1 MANMRDF
8 EREQKRQET
17 AETLGGVIKTAAVAG
32 LGYAAIKNRHAIASP
47 IMNKLMQGQ
56 RFNMAGEIIGE
67 SFSRGQTFT
76 NALGSKPGAMAFARA
91 VRNPDDFERRAR
103 LSFRAQQAARN
114 QQNQLK
120 EAPLMAKRVMEH
132 ISSVGSVEHEAIRH
146 IRTKA
151 VQAAIRQNEKLS
163 AMPGLEQV
171 LIHEGVLGRKSHTE
185 QGIRR
190 LVEKHSSAEAKKK
203 QNFYIDMDK
212 MTKED
217 QSSFV
222 DELFKTLDE
231 TSSRIQL
238 TKDKDTGKMVVD
250 GRMTLM
256 EKKEYKQTVDV
267 MQRAQFDALMKGLS
281 REKNQSFF
289 NESMKR
295 NGYDMMTLG
304 DIIDGGYDHVVDQ
317 MKPIV
322 RKGTKREKLDFVD
335 EIVKNAERYGYKK
348 DQVRELVVDSS
359 WVVNRDTKHVLDA
372 TGIQRGMDK
381 SVEFIHQNFQVPFLN
396 FNPIDLFQYGA
407 FKASREAPL
416 FRMFHEG
423 QISGFAGKGYS
434 KMEQS
439 FYKRNDGAMQTAFD
453 RKYMYSGG
461 ASYDL
466 DALVKQL
473 DEVGDVKKLDMS
485 AGMIEDDL
493 ILVSSEFGVPKR
505 FTESYTNMT
514 QHDDEVGWFRDKVW
528 GGKQENESIFGR
540 LKRGAT
546 KSSDP
551 DYGPNLLNR
560 LMETDS
566 LEEVNEVYNKMN
578 SLLSRGTRGM
588 SHDSRYAW
596 ADELNDVMNKKFGI
610 DIDFHLMG
618 ESEEYVL
625 DIAQQ
630 VRNAARG
637 QNDADTPSGRIVGG
651 AQAKLFDMFKKYEQ
665 DQALFVRQT
674 TTQPDKGLISNEM
687 FNIAA
692 VGYDRMISQT
702 EQLRQAVEQIALG
715 TYQLEKGR
723 SVFSHLDDLYKE
735 GKIGTA
741 EIKETA
747 DLMNVSRLDYIGD
760 QLRRAKSTEA
770 EGNVLA
776 DFREMFE
783 DSRVLESMR
792 GSLKRKDPWYGPGP
806 GDDIVEH
813 YGAGVHFHMIKSHRG
828 FLQSINE
835 NLAATPDMNA
845 IDKSVAIANGATD
858 YFGHLF
864 ASNKNMDNVTA
875 GTMVPWF
882 FASRLDDAMSQLGL
896 GLGNK
901 YRGSAASIVFNQ
913 WGRRIV
919 LPYVAYQQAMYLDGL
934 TGDLVS
940 DQLAEGYVNMH
951 QDVAGVKDMLGI
963 NDVGKSW
970 GRVFSGSDQVG
981 EWIPNKLLN
990 FATMGAFSDFRSEE
1004 EVEEYYTSGEDAIR
1018 KGRYWGIGSTTP
1030 WMGGKI
1036 ERWQPNWYRRVK
1048 SDYKFSDNG
1057 YGSEEE
1063 YFENHWMPTL
1073 TNPLAPLRHFF
1084 FDRYHYENKHK
1095 DERPFA
1101 VTGGFAELDNIPLVG
1116 PLIDDT
1122 IGRIIKP
1129 RIEDPRLKKAHREY
1143 LEAYNERLASAY
1155 TTANS
1160 GATLQGMPSGGYN
1173 VVDDQVGV
1181 DLGEAGGFGEG
1192 GLYVGDVYGAGGGTG
1207 DGSGGGAIVS
1217 GTGSGAQAARNEL
1230 AEINQA
1236 ITASSSPI
1244 ARGIGSLEDMRD
1256 PMFPY
1261 DLSGVLSRDSLTNLQ
1276 YGSYRDVWYNASE
1289 IAGIF
1294 GFATKASSG
1303 FEESGR
1309 GPTLQD
1315 SALMSSYNRAFWDLE
1330 LGGLG
1335 GDISEITRRYLA
1347 RDPNKNYYNPIRN
1360 TMPEWMPGADYFT
1373 DFKHGDPYSRVNAGL
1388 MRLPGDAYEKLYNV
1402 KKDEYGNYSALDR
1415 LRILGD
1421 VAPYSDEYRMTKKQ
1435 VSLLNQNGM
1444 LSEEEQ
1450 AEYKTMR
1457 EQVSKKKEK
1466 KLMYDRR
1473 FRDADVTTEKVTVT
1487 KVLDANT
1494 FVTREYGEDNPL
1506 KLAGVQVKNSDEETV
1521 SFVRQFIYEGAEL
1534 RVSLDA
1540 DPMKRQRDDLMN
1552 TMRAVV
1558 YTNHN
1563 EEGNPFYLTTK
1574 GANLNFMLANKS
1586 TTKEKVTVRDDGS
1599 AIATQALFT
1608 DEQITVG
1615 KMYDSLVRDILPQ
1628 VPIVGV
1634 FADKFL
1640 QVRSPVESY
1649 KRELYGKA
1657 WRDWASPWSGWIE
1670 PMMDTMASRNP
1681 IVAAAEGYGI
1691 GYMFGRNRSGG
1702 MLGMG
1707 LGLTVGLMS
1716 TMRVIN
1722 EIGNDVLG
1730 KDTADVPRR
1739 REKEREVD
1747 EYFDKL
1753 KYVKYHGLYQRASQL
1768 ALEHE
1773 GFDVEEYVG
1782 SRDEEGRKNK
1792 GLKKYIEDR
1801 KKWLSIQKKSGYG
1814 NSEDLKAELKQ
1825 HNQTLGEMNE
1835 LRPEMKV
1842 GPYAALALRYKQE
1855 MEATVYASY
1864 ENADFQALYR
1874 ALPSKDREYFTKF
1887 MEASPRDRQEILRLV
1902 PEYQR
1907 PIYQRAYGLEM
1918 DKQESL
1924 VSYFRDHHLPSADW
1938 EGWRP
1943 QESLDAVKIKVMK
1956 NEGME
1961 LTEANFWDD
1970 DEQRS
1975 RETDIKAVPMKQGMG
1990 RLDAARLEKALKGAG
2005 LKDVQVTMSRVESEQ
2020 PGIIAD
2026 MNLMMDRNKEV
2037 LEYMK
2042 DNWTTLFS

>member
-1 MANMRDF
+1 MADMRDF
-8 EREQKRQET
+8 ERQQRNERSGG
-17 AETLGGVIKTAAVAG
+17 LGDVIKVAAVAG
-32 LGYAAIKNRHAIASP
+32 LGYAAVKNRHAIASP
-47 IMNKLMQGQ
+47 IMDKLVKSQ
-56 RFNMAGEIIGE
+56 RFNMAGEIMGE
-67 SFSRGQTFT
+67 SFSRGKTFVD
-76 NALGSKPGAMAFARA
+76 ALGSKPGAMSFARA
-91 VRNPDDFERRAR
+91 LRAPDDFERRAR
-103 LSFRAQQAARN
+103 LSFRAQQAARS
-114 QQNQLK
+114 QENQLK
-120 EAPLMAKRVMEH
+120 EAPLMAKRVLEH
-132 ISSVGSVEHEAIRH
+132 ISSTGSVEHEAIRH
-146 IRTKA
+146 IRGQA
-151 VQAAIRQNEKLS
+151 VKEAIRANKTLQS
-163 AMPGLEQV
+163 MPGLEE
-171 LIHEGVLGRKSHTE
+171 LLTYEGMLGKKGHTE

-190 LVEKHSSAEAKKK
+190 FVMKHSSEEARKT
-203 QNFYIDMDK
+203 QNFHLDLEK
-212 MTKED
+212 LSKEK
-217 QSSFV
+217 QSEFV

-231 TSSRIQL
+231 TSSRIALQ
-238 TKDKDTGKMVVD
+238 KNKDTGEMVLSGSMSIKEQTD
-250 GRMTLM
+250 Y
-256 EKKEYKQTVDV
+256 KKTVEV
-267 MQRAQFDALMKGLS
+267 MKRTQFEALVKGLD
-281 REKNQSFF
+281 RKRNESFF

-304 DIIDGGYDHVVDQ
+304 DLMDGEFDHVLEKV
-317 MKPIV
+317 KPII
-322 RKGTKREKLDFVD
+322 RKGSERKKLDFVG
-335 EIVKNAERYGYKK
+335 EILENAKRYGYKE
-348 DQVRELVVDSS
+348 DEIRGLVVDSH
-359 WVVNRDTKHVLDA
+359 WVVNRETKHMLDA
-372 TGIQRGMDK
+372 TGMQRGMDK
-381 SVEFIHQNFQVPFLN
+381 SVDFIHQNFQVPFLN
-396 FNPIDLFQYGA
+396 FNPIDLFQYGS

-416 FRMFHEG
+416 FRMFSEG
-423 QISGFAGKGYS
+423 QMSGFANANYS
-434 KMEQS
+434 KMEKNL
-439 FYKRNDGAMQTAFD
+439 YKRNDGAKQTPFD
-453 RKYMYSGG
+453 RKYLYAGG

-466 DALVKQL
+466 EALVRQM
-473 DEVGDVKKLDMS
+473 DEVSDVSKLDLKK
-485 AGMIEDDL
+485 GMIEDDL
-493 ILVSSEFGVPKR
+493 VLVSSEFGVPKR
-505 FTESYTNMT
+505 FTESYANMT
-514 QHDDEVGWFRDKVW
+514 EHDGEISWFRDKIW
-528 GGKQENESIFGR
+528 GGKQENESVFGR
-540 LKRGAT
+540 LRRGFS
-546 KSSDP
+546 KSSNP
-551 DYGPNLLNR
+551 DYGPNLLYR
-560 LMETDS
+560 LREANS
-566 LEEVNEVYNKMN
+566 LDEVHEIFNKMN
-578 SLLSRGTRGM
+578 SVVSRGTRGM
-588 SHDSRYAW
+588 SHDMRYAW
-596 ADELNDVMNKKFGI
+596 ADELREVMNKSHGV
-610 DIDFHLMG
+610 DIDFHLMA
-618 ESEEYVL
+618 ESDDYAL

-630 VRNAARG
+630 VRNATLGAKAP
-637 QNDADTPSGRIVGG
+637 NTPSGRMMGG
-651 AQAKLFDMFKKYEQ
+651 AQGKLYDLFKKYEQ
-665 DQALFVRQT
+665 DQALFVRQKT
-674 TTQPDKGLISNEM
+674 TTPNKAPISDEM
-687 FNIAA
+687 INIAA
-692 VGYDRMISQT
+692 VGYDRMVSQT
-702 EQLRQAVEQIALG
+702 EQIRQSVEQIALAS
-715 TYQLEKGR
+715 YQVNKGR
-723 SVFSHLDDLYKE
+723 NIDSFLDEMYE
-735 GKIGTA
+735 AGRIGQE
-741 EIKETA
+741 EIRESR
-747 DLMNVSRLDYIGD
+747 DLMNTSLLDEFRYRI
-760 QLRRAKSTEA
+760 QQSKSTELEEEA
-770 EGNVLA
+770 LL
-776 DFREMFE
+776 DFQDMFME
-783 DSRVLESMR
+783 QSAFDSML
-792 GSLKRKDPWYGPGP
+792 GTLKRKDPWYGAGP

-813 YGAGVHFHMIKSHRG
+813 YGDGVHFHMIKSHRG

-835 NLAATPDMNA
+835 QLASTPNMNA
-845 IDKSVAIANGATD
+845 IDKSVAIAKGAQD
-858 YFGHLF
+858 YFGSVF
-864 ASNKNMDNVTA
+864 ASNKNMDNVTT

-901 YRGSAASIVFNQ
+901 YRGSAAGIIFNQ
-913 WGRRIV
+913 WGRRVV

-934 TGDLVS
+934 TGDFVS
-940 DQLAEGYVNMH
+940 DQLSDAYVNMH
-951 QDVAGVKDMLGI
+951 EDVAGVKDFMGI
-963 NDVGKSW
+963 NQTGKSW
-970 GRVFSGSDQVG
+970 SRVFAGGDQIG

-990 FATMGAFSDFRSEE
+990 FATFGAFSDFRSQE
-1004 EVEEYYTSGEDAIR
+1004 EVEDYYVSGEDPIR

-1048 SDYKFSDNG
+1048 SDYKFSDNA

-1084 FDRYHYENKHK
+1084 FDRYHYENKHR

-1116 PLIDDT
+1116 PLVDDT

-1129 RIEDPRLKKAHREY
+1129 RREDPRLRKAHREY

-1160 GATLQGMPSGGYN
+1160 GATLQSMPSGGYN
-1173 VVDDQVGV
+1173 VVDDEV
-1181 DLGEAGGFGEG
+1181 DVVFGDGGGFSEEG
-1192 GLYVGDVYGAGGGTG
+1192 MYVGDVYQGGGTG
-1207 DGSGGGAIVS
+1207 DGSGGGTIVS
-1217 GTGSGAQAARNEL
+1217 GTGAGAQEARAGLMEMN
-1230 AEINQA
+1230 AN

-1261 DLSGVLSRDSLTNLQ
+1261 DLSGVLSRDSLTDLR

-1303 FEESGR
+1303 FEEGGR

-1315 SALMSSYNRAFWDLE
+1315 SGLMSSYNRAFWDME

-1360 TMPEWMPGADYFT
+1360 TMPEWMPGAEYFV

-1402 KKDEYGNYSALDR
+1402 KKDEFGNYSALDR

-1421 VAPYSDEYRMTKKQ
+1421 VAPYSDQYRMARKQ
-1435 VSLLNQNGM
+1435 VSLLNQHGM
-1444 LSEEEQ
+1444 LTEDEQ

-1473 FRDADVTTEKVTVT
+1473 FRDADVITETVTVT

-1506 KLAGVQVKNSDEETV
+1506 KLAGVQVKNSDEETM

-1534 RVSLDA
+1534 KVALDA

-1574 GANLNFMLANKS
+1574 GSNLNFMLANRAS
-1586 TTKEKVTVRDDGS
+1586 TKDKVTIRDDGS
-1599 AIATQALFT
+1599 AIATAALFS

-1649 KRELYGKA
+1649 RRELYGKA

-1681 IVAAAEGYGI
+1681 IIAAAEGYGI

-1702 MLGMG
+1702 VLGMG
-1707 LGLTVGLMS
+1707 LGMTVGLMS

-1730 KDTADVPRR
+1730 SDRASVPAR

-1747 EYFDKL
+1747 EYFDRL
-1753 KYVKYHGLYQRASQL
+1753 KYVKYHGLYKRASQL
-1768 ALEHE
+1768 ALEYE
-1773 GFDVEEYVG
+1773 GFDVEDYVQ
-1782 SRDEEGRKNK
+1782 SRDEDGRKNK

-1814 NSEDLKAELKQ
+1814 NTEELKAELKE
-1825 HNQTLGEMNE
+1825 HNQTLSDMNE
-1835 LRPEMKV
+1835 YRPEVKV

-1855 MEATVYASY
+1855 MEATIFSSY

-1887 MEASPRDRQEILRLV
+1887 MEASPRDRKEILRLV

-1918 DKQESL
+1918 DKQESML
-1924 VSYFRDHHLPSADW
+1924 SYFRDHYLPSADW
-1938 EGWRP
+1938 EGWRAE
-1943 QESLDAVKIKVMK
+1943 ESLDAVKIKVMK
-1956 NEGME
+1956 NEGLE

-1975 RETDIKAVPMKQGMG
+1975 RETDIKAVPIRQGMG
-1990 RLDAARLEKALKGAG
+1990 RLDAGRLEKALRGAG
-2005 LKDVQVTMSRVESEQ
+2005 LKDVQVTMSRVQSDQ
-2020 PGIIAD
+2020 PGVIAD
-2026 MNLMMDRNKEV
+2026 LDLMMDRNKEV
-2037 LEYMK
+2037 LEYMR
-2042 DNWTTLFS
+2042 DNWTSLLS